1 MEILLILFSC
11 AGLTL
16 ILKYGKPTEFIREY
30 LSSKDDRFEYLFKC
44 SLCLGFWSG
53 IFHAL
58 LVFTFNLSDLIIALL
73 IPAASAV
80 CSLFLDSTIQC
91 IQIIELYIKNKK

>member
-16 ILKYGKPTEFIREY
+16 ILKYGKPTEFIRSFF
-30 LSSKDDRFEYLFKC
+30 SSRSDSLKYLFKC

-53 IFHAL
+53 ILHSLIYLLAYPENIFVAL
-58 LVFTFNLSDLIIALL
+58 LL
-73 IPAASAV
+73 PAAGAV
-80 CSLFLDSTIQC
+80 FSLFLDSAIQC
-91 IQIIELYIKNKK
+91 IQMIEIYLKK

>member
-16 ILKYGKPTEFIREY
+16 ILKYGKPTKFIREY
-30 LSSKDDRFEYLFKC
+30 LSLKDDRFKYLFKC

-53 IFHAL
+53 ILHSTIYSLFYLELSFVVL
-58 LVFTFNLSDLIIALL
+58 LL
-73 IPAASAV
+73 PAASAV
-80 CSLFLDSTIQC
+80 FSLFMDSAIQC
-91 IQIIELYIKNKK
+91 IQMIEIYLKS

>member
-1 MEILLILFSC
+1 MELLILLSC

-16 ILKYGKPTEFIREY
+16 ILKYGKPTEFIRAF
-30 LSSKDDRFEYLFKC
+30 LSSKSDSFEYLFKC

-53 IFHAL
+53 VLHSL
-58 LVFTFNLSDLIIALL
+58 LYFLFIPQDKIVILL

-80 CSLFLDSTIQC
+80 CSLLLDSAIQC
-91 IQIIELYIKNKK
+91 IQMIEIYLKK